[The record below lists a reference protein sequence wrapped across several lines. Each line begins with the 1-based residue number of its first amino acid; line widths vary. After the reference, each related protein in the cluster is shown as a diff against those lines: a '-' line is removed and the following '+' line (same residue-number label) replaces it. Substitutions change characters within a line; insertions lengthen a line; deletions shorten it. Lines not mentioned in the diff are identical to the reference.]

1 MKFKALSLLICIF
14 LLIGCVPNNTG
25 EKYTLIVSDASPT
38 LDGEYIQYT
47 LISITGEETVES
59 ALTDRFRP
67 SMSFAD
73 EYGKFNIG
81 DTIVIIKK

>member
-14 LLIGCVPNNTG
+14 LLIGCIPNNTG
-25 EKYTLIVSDASPT
+25 EKYTLIVRDASPT

-47 LISITGEETVES
+47 LISITREETIES
-59 ALTDRFRP
+59 AAKDPFRP
-67 SMSFAD
+67 SMTFAD